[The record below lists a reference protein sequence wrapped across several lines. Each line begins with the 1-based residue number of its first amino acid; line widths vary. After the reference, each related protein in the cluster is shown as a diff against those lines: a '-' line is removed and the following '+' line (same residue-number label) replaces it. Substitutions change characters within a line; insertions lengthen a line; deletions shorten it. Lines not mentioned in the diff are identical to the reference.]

1 MTLFLSLYCSG
12 WRQYSSISLS
22 LPFTKLKHMA
32 EPSIESP
39 LRTRP
44 NYFYAILS
52 VALVL
57 FLLGLFGMIAIQANQ
72 LIRVFK
78 ERINV
83 LIELQEG
90 TDTETISNLQA
101 RLEKSRFTKAGTVTF
116 ISREAA
122 ARDMAETFGEDFLK
136 LDLPNPFYDIITFNL
151 RAEYVQTDSLQRIR
165 AGIMRDPYVTGVYY
179 QENLVE
185 EIGGNINRIG
195 LISLVAGLF
204 FIVVAVTLI
213 HNTIRLALYA
223 NRFIIRNMELV
234 GASWDFISRPY
245 LLRSL
250 RHGLLSATIAIG
262 VLILLLSWAQSRLPE
277 LKQIEDLTGLVLLFA
292 ALIILG
298 VFINM
303 ASTYYVVRKYLRMR
317 EDDLY

>member
-1 MTLFLSLYCSG
+1 
-12 WRQYSSISLS
+12 
-22 LPFTKLKHMA
+22 MA
-32 EPSIESP
+32 EPRIESS

-57 FLLGLFGMIAIQANQ
+57 FLLGLFGLIAIQANQ
-72 LIRVFK
+72 LVRVFK

-90 TDTETISNLQA
+90 TDTESIANLQA
-101 RLEKSRFTKAGTVTF
+101 RLEKSRFTKANTVTF
-116 ISREAA
+116 ISREEAA
-122 ARDMAETFGEDFLK
+122 KDMAETFGEDFLK
-136 LDLPNPFYDIITFNL
+136 LDLPNPFYDILTFNL
-151 RAEYVQTDSLQRIR
+151 NAEYVQTDSIKRIR
-165 AGIMRDPYVTGVYY
+165 AGIARDPNVSGVYY
-179 QENLVE
+179 QETLVDE
-185 EIGGNINRIG
+185 VGGNINRIG

-234 GASWDFISRPY
+234 GASWEFISRPY
-245 LLRSL
+245 LIRSL
-250 RHGLLSATIAIG
+250 RHGLLSAAIAIG
-262 VLILLLSWAQSRLPE
+262 ALILLLGWAQNRLPE
-277 LKQIEDLTGLVLLFA
+277 LRQIEDLTGFILLFA
-292 ALIILG
+292 GLVVLG
-298 VFINM
+298 VLINM

>member
-1 MTLFLSLYCSG
+1 
-12 WRQYSSISLS
+12 
-22 LPFTKLKHMA
+22 MA
-32 EPSIESP
+32 ESNIGSP
-39 LRTRP
+39 LRARP

-57 FLLGLFGMIAIQANQ
+57 FLLGLFGLIAIQANR
-72 LIRVFK
+72 LVTLFK
-78 ERINV
+78 ERLTV
-83 LIELQEG
+83 LLELQEG
-90 TDTETISNLQA
+90 TETEAITRLQQ
-101 RLEKSRFTKAGTVTF
+101 RLEGSYFVKPASVTF
-116 ISREAA
+116 VSREEAA
-122 ARDMAETFGEDFLK
+122 QDMAKSFGEDFLK

-151 RAEYVQTDSLQRIR
+151 QAEYVQTDSLRRIR
-165 AGIMRDPYVTGVYY
+165 TRLQQEPAVTGVYY
-179 QENLVE
+179 QETLVE
-185 EIGGNINRIG
+185 EIGGNVNRIG

-234 GASWDFISRPY
+234 GASWEFISRPY
-245 LLRSL
+245 LIRAL
-250 RHGLLSATIAIG
+250 RHGLLSAAIAIG
-262 VLILLLSWAQSRLPE
+262 ALILLLSWAQNRLPE
-277 LKQIEDLTGLVLLFA
+277 LEQVQDLTGFVLLFV